1 MAAAGAVEIRV
12 ELDGAGKAEKALNS
26 ISKGAERAAGGFS
39 AMGSTLEAS
48 SNKVTASLGGI
59 ATSVGTLTSGISQMG
74 AATATA
80 GAGFMALAGPIA
92 AVGAAFAGVV
102 FAVKKYIDSTNDVEE
117 RLEAIRVGAAEFTTV
132 LEQLADANIELTA
145 AEHANLMQLSTN
157 AQMQTEYVQILREGN
172 GTIGKRIELAQR
184 EMARASAALQHAQ
197 AEAEAQRTTIRLRLE
212 GNRQLT
218 AARRAQLEDLEVRKL
233 SHDAQ
238 VRYNRAIERT
248 SRVEAELIPLI
259 QEAARARRAL
269 TNEVERQLETQGR
282 AAIEAAER
290 ERAKLLQENANT
302 LRSIGALQI
311 QTEAEAAQARMNTLQ
326 FQSRQLQIQ
335 QHQRISQVKALE
347 QAQLQ
352 RINTV
357 FEGEVAALSRQLE
370 LQTITARQ
378 YNERRAELE
387 AQRAQQQQQF
397 ASDRELAETLI
408 IESAI
413 QRRRALRR
421 AAAEKRRAMAQ
432 QARAQREAQE
442 RAELQDLA
450 RLEEARI
457 RLYTEGEQQRI
468 ALIELR
474 HNTAQALAQTETQ
487 RETASLVRQRELLD
501 IERQRAAEREQL
513 LEQLRDLS
521 VQNVELMHDLNAAFA
536 QLEEFDFT
544 PLTQAAEQFSQSILT
559 SAVTAKFMGESMKA
573 AVGEALTAVA
583 IQATVESLMATGR
596 GLIAL
601 AMGLPAAGY
610 FQSALA
616 FGTAAAV
623 AGSVG
628 HALTPGESSGGGGA
642 GRRSGTSPSG
652 APQAAPRGARG
663 DDQDRAPITINV
675 NMGNAVIYDT
685 QAAAERAFADR
696 VVRTIN
702 SPRRGAVRLRRS

>member
-1 MAAAGAVEIRV
+1 MAAAGTVEIRV
-12 ELDGAGKAEKALNS
+12 ELDGAGQAEKALNT
-26 ISKGAERAAGGFS
+26 ISRGAERAAGGFTQ
-39 AMGSTLEAS
+39 MGAALSAS
-48 SNKVTASLGGI
+48 SNKVTASVGGI
-59 ATSVGTLTSGISQMG
+59 ASSVGALTSGISQMG
-74 AATATA
+74 AATTGASA
-80 GAGFMALAGPIA
+80 GLVSMLGPIA
-92 AVGAAFAGVV
+92 AIGTAFVGVV
-102 FAVKKYIDSTNDVEE
+102 YAVKRYIDSTNDLDE
-117 RLEAIRVGAAEFTTV
+117 RLEAIRKGAAEFTSV

-145 AEHANLMQLSTN
+145 AEHQNLMQLATN
-157 AQMQTEYVQILREGN
+157 AQMQTEYVQLLREGN
-172 GTIGKRIELAQR
+172 GVIGKRIELAQK
-184 EMARASAALQHAQ
+184 EQARAAAALQTAQ
-197 AEAEAQRTTIRLRLE
+197 QEAEAQRTAIRIRLQN
-212 GNRQLT
+212 NRQLT
-218 AARRAQLEDLEVRKL
+218 ASRRAQLEDLEVRRL

-238 VRYNRAIERT
+238 VAYNRATQRAARI
-248 SRVEAELIPLI
+248 EAELIPLI
-259 QEAARARRAL
+259 QEAAKARREL
-269 TNEVERQLETQGR
+269 TNEQERLTEAQGR
-282 AAIEAAER
+282 SAIEAAER

-311 QTEAEAAQARMNTLQ
+311 QTEAEAAQARMSTLA
-326 FQSRQLQIQ
+326 FQTRQLQSQ
-335 QHQRISQVKALE
+335 QHQRISQVRALE
-347 QAQLQ
+347 QAQLE
-352 RINTV
+352 RINKV
-357 FEGEVAALSRQLE
+357 FESEKAALTRQLE

-378 YNERRAELE
+378 FNDRTTALE
-387 AQRAQQQQQF
+387 AQRARQQQQF

-413 QRRRALRR
+413 QRRAALRR
-421 AAAEKRRAMAQ
+421 AAAERRRAMAA
-432 QARAQREAQE
+432 QAQAQREAQE

-457 RLYTEGEQQRI
+457 RLYMEGEQQRI

-474 HNTAQALAQTETQ
+474 HNTAQQLAQTEAQ

-501 IERQRAAEREQL
+501 IERQRAAQREQM
-513 LEQLRDLS
+513 LEKLRDLS
-521 VQNVELMHDLNAAFA
+521 AQNIELMHDLNAAFA
-536 QLEEFDFT
+536 KLDAFDFG
-544 PLTQAAEQFSQSILT
+544 PLIQSAEQFSQSVLT
-559 SAVTAKFMGESMKA
+559 SAVSAKFMGESMKA

-601 AMGLPAAGY
+601 AMGLPAAAY

-628 HALTPGESSGGGGA
+628 HALTPGESSGGGA

-663 DDQDRAPITINV
+663 DDEDRAPITINV